1 MTHTE
6 VPTLA
11 ALKYFDVSNATTALW
26 AFKKSMPTGRDIV
39 FTGRWIQTTDALADE
54 LKSAI
59 ESEIERITEVQE
71 YGLLTE
77 TNEAGALT
85 ISTIETNAGLIVQ
98 QAAAD
103 VSTKRANKLKDIQNS
118 AFYAT
123 KLVSGD
129 TVLYGVKKT
138 DFSWRTSKSITAF
151 WRDTTLDVSTD
162 PSFDISPSIDF
173 FILND
178 AVIISQKRHFE
189 SILNYKDA
197 HKDDFVELQAEPEF
211 QAVFSCLA
219 SLTSYVGDNKM
230 QLRRASAIRQKG
242 HYKDD
247 GFMQRLRAR
256 HKEFGLKLNFDN
268 GGKIIPSPETCRD
281 IFQAL
286 LDHRLTSAFSM
297 GIYDVPD
304 ASRITV

>member
-1 MTHTE
+1 
-6 VPTLA
+6 
-11 ALKYFDVSNATTALW
+11 
-26 AFKKSMPTGRDIV
+26 MPSRV
-39 FTGRWIQTTDALADE
+39 
-54 LKSAI
+54 
-59 ESEIERITEVQE
+59 EIERITEVQE

-77 TNEAGALT
+77 TNESSALT

-103 VSTKRANKLKDIQNS
+103 VSTKRASKLKDIQNS
-118 AFYAT
+118 SFYAT

-162 PSFDISPSIDF
+162 PSFDISPTIDF

-197 HKDDFVELQAEPEF
+197 HKDDFVKLQAEPEF
-211 QAVFSCLA
+211 QAVFSSLA
-219 SLTSYVGDNKM
+219 SLNE
-230 QLRRASAIRQKG
+230 L
-242 HYKDD
+242 
-247 GFMQRLRAR
+247 
-256 HKEFGLKLNFDN
+256 
-268 GGKIIPSPETCRD
+268 CR
-281 IFQAL
+281 
-286 LDHRLTSAFSM
+286 
-297 GIYDVPD
+297 
-304 ASRITV
+304 